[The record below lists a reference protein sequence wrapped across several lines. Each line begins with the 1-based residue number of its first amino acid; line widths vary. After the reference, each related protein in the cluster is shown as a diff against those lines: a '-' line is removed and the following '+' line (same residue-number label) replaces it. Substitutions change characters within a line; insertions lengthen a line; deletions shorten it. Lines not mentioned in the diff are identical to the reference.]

1 MKITVEAKIN
11 APLEKVW
18 SAWTTPEDITKWNFA
33 SDDWCCPS
41 AEMDLRT
48 GGKFKSRMEH
58 SE

>member
-33 SDDWCCPS
+33 SDDW
-41 AEMDLRT
+41 ELLRLQ
-48 GGKFKSRMEH
+48 H
-58 SE
+58 